1 MAYRLPLTA
10 EAFGDALRKG
20 LGRAVQHLRFHGDT
34 EVRVELLEAV
44 TRNLAYDPQSEGTRG
59 VWLADMLDLLPDAN
73 RYWAAVK
80 AAYARAAAS
89 RVADPWDVAHLA
101 QLLRLRAGRGDAA
114 AAEVL
119 RAGSVDLPLRVLELV
134 GPELLLLD
142 GLEALPALAARFGA
156 DVTGEGGWLFAV
168 ASETFGSGPVEAI
181 LAAAADP
188 RARAYL
194 AANGE
199 ADVATPSRRGG
210 WVEFLAELDR
220 KPRRST
226 SLAFARRATTE
237 ELSLLVEAIDAGGP
251 HLELLLHAGRERLP
265 RMPARLVEL
274 ATGDGPVARAA
285 IAALVQFRTPESL
298 ALGRRLVEAGRFN
311 GVRLLGAA
319 GDEEVAGLA
328 DRLPAHG
335 SAEILHHIGMDLLD
349 LCEGRGQMVAPVLIW
364 MVETTPCSFCRHSA
378 LDRLLALGAVPAEL
392 AEEARHDSNSET
404 RALFA
409 QDPSVP

>member
-20 LGRAVQHLRFHGDT
+20 LGRAVQHLRLHGDT
-34 EVRVELLEAV
+34 EVRAELLEAV

-89 RVADPWDVAHLA
+89 RAADPWDVAHLA

-119 RAGSVDLPLRVLELV
+119 RAGSVDLPLRMLELV

-156 DVTGEGGWLFAV
+156 DVPAKGAV

-194 AANGE
+194 GANGE
-199 ADVATPSRRGG
+199 ADVATPSQRGG

-285 IAALVQFRTPESL
+285 IEALVQFRTPENL
-298 ALGRRLVEAGRFN
+298 ALGRRLVEAGRFD

-328 DRLPAHG
+328 DRLPAQG
-335 SAEILHHIGMDLLD
+335 SAEMLHHIGMDLLG
-349 LCEGRGQMVAPVLIW
+349 LYEGRGQLVAPVLIW

-392 AEEARHDSNSET
+392 AEEALHDSNSET

-409 QDPSVP
+409 QDPIVP